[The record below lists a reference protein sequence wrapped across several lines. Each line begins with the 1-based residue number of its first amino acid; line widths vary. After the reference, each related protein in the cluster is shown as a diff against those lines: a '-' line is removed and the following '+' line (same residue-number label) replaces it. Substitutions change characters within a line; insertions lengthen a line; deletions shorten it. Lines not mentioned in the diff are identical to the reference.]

1 MMILHNLSFETD
13 CCDCCK
19 VDPSAKI
26 PQPIM
31 DSINN
36 GLGQKI
42 RSHYIKRTNKRN
54 DIGYVQKICTS
65 CDSCGFSSCSPIA
78 IKWQRSI
85 ICKIQIM
92 DLYLF

>member
-1 MMILHNLSFETD
+1 MILHNLSFEAD

-19 VDPSAKI
+19 NDRSARI
-26 PQPIM
+26 PQPVM

-36 GLGQKI
+36 GLRQKI
-42 RSHYIKRTNKRN
+42 RSQPLYQKKKQKGK
-54 DIGYVQKICTS
+54 IGYVQKICTS

-78 IKWQRSI
+78 IKLQRSI
-85 ICKIQIM
+85 ICDIQII